1 MSALIESL
9 LRLQDR
15 DQRLAALRKELESL
29 PQERLARESRVAHLE
44 KAREA
49 ARQRSREIEVERKA
63 LEVEVQGLQ
72 ERIARYKTQ
81 QMQTRKNEEYS
92 ALSHEIAGAE
102 NQISGLEDRELAL
115 MEEADA
121 LQPAS
126 VRADAEFVAGKEEVA
141 RQLAGLEKKEQNLT
155 VELGELVEG
164 RKSLLEGLD
173 EDLVDR
179 YERLFRSKG
188 GLAVVALEGNICT
201 GCHMSVTAQTMVEVK
216 SDLGL
221 TSCPQCGRVL
231 YLS

>member
-115 MEEADA
+115 MEEADELKPA
-121 LQPAS
+121 L
-126 VRADAEFVAGKEEVA
+126 VRADAEFTAGKEEVA

-164 RKSLLEGLD
+164 RKALLEGLD

-231 YLS
+231 YMS